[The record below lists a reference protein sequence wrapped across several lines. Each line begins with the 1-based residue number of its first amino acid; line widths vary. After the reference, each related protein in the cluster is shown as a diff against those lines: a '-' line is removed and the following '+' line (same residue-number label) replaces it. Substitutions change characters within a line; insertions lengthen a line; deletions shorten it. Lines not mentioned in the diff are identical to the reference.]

1 MAIKL
6 ELDTYLAEKILRSDI
21 VMHLGYEG
29 ISAIIDWYD
38 SLGEDVEF
46 DQSLFWVWT
55 RYESALAA
63 VMDHDSSA
71 VEEIVEDL
79 KEDLD
84 EGEKV
89 DQDDV
94 EMECKQWLVDRTSVI
109 VLDNGEILVDG
120 EF

>member
-21 VMHLGYEG
+21 VMNLGYEG
-29 ISAIIDWYD
+29 ISAIIDWYND
-38 SLGEDVEF
+38 FDEDVEF
-46 DQSLFWVWT
+46 DPSLFWVWT

-63 VMDHDSSA
+63 VTDHDSSV

-79 KEDLD
+79 KADLD

-94 EMECKQWLVDRTSVI
+94 EMECKQWLMDNTRII
-109 VLDNGEILVDG
+109 VLDSGEILVDG